1 MRWTVVTTMVVA
13 VALMGCGRQ
22 RPTFEYEEPITIT
35 HTADAP
41 AAPADAPTSAPGAPA
56 AAATSTTVP
65 SRPSSWVRGGRQ

>member
-1 MRWTVVTTMVVA
+1 MRWTAVATMVVA

-35 HTADAP
+35 HTADVP
-41 AAPADAPTSAPGAPA
+41 AAPADATSAPGAPA

-65 SRPSSWVRGGRQ
+65 SRPSSWVRGGPQ